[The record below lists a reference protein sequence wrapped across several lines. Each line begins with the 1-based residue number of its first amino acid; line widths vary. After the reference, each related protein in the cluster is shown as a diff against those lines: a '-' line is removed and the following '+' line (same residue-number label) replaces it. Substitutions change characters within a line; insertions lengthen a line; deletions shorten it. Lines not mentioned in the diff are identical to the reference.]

1 MKKIILSLS
10 LMASVLS
17 TSIGQVRTPS
27 ASTNSKIEQQV
38 GLGNVTIEYSRPGV
52 KGRKIYGD
60 LVPFG
65 QLWRTAA
72 NQGTKITFSDDVKID
87 GKEVKKGKYSLFTI
101 PGASQWQIIL
111 HKDATLGVPNPETYK
126 IADEAVRVAATPT
139 KMADLKE
146 TFTVEFDKIN
156 DAGAEIFIAWENTRV
171 AFTVDA
177 ITDAK
182 VMANIN
188 QVMAGPSAGDY
199 LAAANYYTGAGK
211 DMTKAVEWAKKAVDM
226 GANQFF
232 QLRQYSLILAK
243 AGKTADAIAA
253 AKESLTKSIAAKNND
268 YIKMNEAS
276 IKEWSAKK

>member
-10 LMASVLS
+10 LLASVLS

>member
-1 MKKIILSLS
+1 
-10 LMASVLS
+10 MASVLS

>member
-1 MKKIILSLS
+1 MKKLILSLS
-10 LMASVLS
+10 ILASAFGIS
-17 TSIGQVRTPS
+17 NAQVRTPN
-27 ASTNSKIEQQV
+27 ASPSSKIEQQV
-38 GLGNVTIEYSRPGV
+38 GLGTITVEYSRPGV

-60 LVPFG
+60 LVPFS

-72 NQGTKITFSDDVKID
+72 NQGTKITFSDDVKVG
-87 GKEVKKGKYSLFTI
+87 GKDVKKGKYSLFSI
-101 PGASQWQIIL
+101 PGANQWQIIL
-111 HKDATLGVPNPETYK
+111 HKDANLNVPNPETYK
-126 IADEAVRVAATPT
+126 IEDEVARVAATPT
-139 KMADLKE
+139 KMADLRE

-156 DAGAEIFIAWENTRV
+156 DGGTDLIISWENTKV
-171 AFTVDA
+171 AFTIDA
-177 ITDAK
+177 VTDAK

-199 LAAANYYTGAGK
+199 LAAANYYTSAGK
-211 DMTKAVEWAKKAVDM
+211 DMGKAVEWAKKAVDM

-276 IKEWSAKK
+276 IKEWSTKK

>member
-243 AGKTADAIAA
+243 AGKIADAIAA